1 MCDTSNITVG
11 TIVMVKVGRNEIK
24 VVTEITANGWKVK
37 KVGSD
42 REFIVTRIER
52 VIAEPGASEAAPA
65 TEPEAEEEVDT
76 PNPAPESG
84 GSPEKKLSLLNAA
97 LQVLKRSRTPL
108 NTKEILAQV
117 IEEGLWSP
125 NGAKT
130 PERSSRKSS
139 KKVSGARMEQRL
151 RSRAFTP
158 HSSARSRRRRRRASA
173 RVPPAGAHSS
183 STADRSS
190 RCGSRSGKCIQKQF
204 PRRIQ
209 RQEQL
214 DVCAKVLR
222 FYFLSAPKVIPNQ
235 TGTRSAGFLR
245 KFSKGCCRN
254 GRSRQL
260 LGMSLQFRQ
269 TVFRLNPPGMDGR
282 TSCVTQRLNALAS
295 GFRLRRIRE

>member
-11 TIVMVKVGRNEIK
+11 TIVMVKVGRNEIEV

-52 VIAEPGASEAAPA
+52 VIAEPGTSEAVSA
-65 TEPEAEEEVDT
+65 TEPETEAVDAEIPSEAEEEVDT

-130 PERSSRKSS
+130 PEQSLYSAFFREIKEKETPRVRKSAARR
-139 KKVSGARMEQRL
+139 GAFEFN
-151 RSRAFTP
+151 S
-158 HSSARSRRRRRRASA
+158 
-173 RVPPAGAHSS
+173 
-183 STADRSS
+183 
-190 RCGSRSGKCIQKQF
+190 
-204 PRRIQ
+204 
-209 RQEQL
+209 
-214 DVCAKVLR
+214 
-222 FYFLSAPKVIPNQ
+222 
-235 TGTRSAGFLR
+235 
-245 KFSKGCCRN
+245 
-254 GRSRQL
+254 
-260 LGMSLQFRQ
+260 
-269 TVFRLNPPGMDGR
+269 
-282 TSCVTQRLNALAS
+282 
-295 GFRLRRIRE
+295 

>member
-11 TIVMVKVGRNEIK
+11 TIVMVKVGRNEIEV

-52 VIAEPGASEAAPA
+52 VIAEPGAPEAASATEPETEAVDAEIPSEAAPA
-65 TEPEAEEEVDT
+65 TEQEAESAAPEAEEEVDT

-130 PERSSRKSS
+130 PEQSLYSAFFREIKEKETPRVRKSTARR
-139 KKVSGARMEQRL
+139 GAFEFN
-151 RSRAFTP
+151 S
-158 HSSARSRRRRRRASA
+158 
-173 RVPPAGAHSS
+173 
-183 STADRSS
+183 
-190 RCGSRSGKCIQKQF
+190 
-204 PRRIQ
+204 
-209 RQEQL
+209 
-214 DVCAKVLR
+214 
-222 FYFLSAPKVIPNQ
+222 
-235 TGTRSAGFLR
+235 
-245 KFSKGCCRN
+245 
-254 GRSRQL
+254 
-260 LGMSLQFRQ
+260 
-269 TVFRLNPPGMDGR
+269 
-282 TSCVTQRLNALAS
+282 
-295 GFRLRRIRE
+295 

>member
-11 TIVMVKVGRNEIK
+11 TIVMVKVGRNEIEV

-52 VIAEPGASEAAPA
+52 VIAEPGAPEAASA
-65 TEPEAEEEVDT
+65 TEPETEAVDAEIPSEAEEEVDT

-130 PERSSRKSS
+130 PEQSLYSAFFREIKEKETPRVRKSAARR
-139 KKVSGARMEQRL
+139 GAFEL
-151 RSRAFTP
+151 THCP
-158 HSSARSRRRRRRASA
+158 
-173 RVPPAGAHSS
+173 
-183 STADRSS
+183 
-190 RCGSRSGKCIQKQF
+190 
-204 PRRIQ
+204 
-209 RQEQL
+209 
-214 DVCAKVLR
+214 
-222 FYFLSAPKVIPNQ
+222 
-235 TGTRSAGFLR
+235 
-245 KFSKGCCRN
+245 
-254 GRSRQL
+254 
-260 LGMSLQFRQ
+260 
-269 TVFRLNPPGMDGR
+269 
-282 TSCVTQRLNALAS
+282 
-295 GFRLRRIRE
+295 

>member
-11 TIVMVKVGRNEIK
+11 TIVMVKVGRNEIEV

-52 VIAEPGASEAAPA
+52 VIAEPGAPEATPA
-65 TEPEAEEEVDT
+65 TEPEAESAEAEEEVDT

-130 PERSSRKSS
+130 PEQSLYSAIFREIAS
-139 KKVSGARMEQRL
+139 KE
-151 RSRAFTP
+151 
-158 HSSARSRRRRRRASA
+158 
-173 RVPPAGAHSS
+173 VPRIVKAEV
-183 STADRSS
+183 R
-190 RCGSRSGKCIQKQF
+190 GKFK
-204 PRRIQ
+204 
-209 RQEQL
+209 
-214 DVCAKVLR
+214 
-222 FYFLSAPKVIPNQ
+222 
-235 TGTRSAGFLR
+235 
-245 KFSKGCCRN
+245 
-254 GRSRQL
+254 
-260 LGMSLQFRQ
+260 
-269 TVFRLNPPGMDGR
+269 LNPAAFADEPE
-282 TSCVTQRLNALAS
+282 A
-295 GFRLRRIRE
+295 

>member
-11 TIVMVKVGRNEIK
+11 TIVMVKVGRNEIEV

-52 VIAEPGASEAAPA
+52 VITEPGAPEAASA
-65 TEPEAEEEVDT
+65 TEPETEAVDAEIPSEAEEEVDT

-130 PERSSRKSS
+130 PEQSLYSAFFREIKEKETPRVRKSAARR
-139 KKVSGARMEQRL
+139 GAFEFN
-151 RSRAFTP
+151 S
-158 HSSARSRRRRRRASA
+158 
-173 RVPPAGAHSS
+173 
-183 STADRSS
+183 
-190 RCGSRSGKCIQKQF
+190 
-204 PRRIQ
+204 
-209 RQEQL
+209 
-214 DVCAKVLR
+214 
-222 FYFLSAPKVIPNQ
+222 
-235 TGTRSAGFLR
+235 
-245 KFSKGCCRN
+245 
-254 GRSRQL
+254 
-260 LGMSLQFRQ
+260 
-269 TVFRLNPPGMDGR
+269 
-282 TSCVTQRLNALAS
+282 
-295 GFRLRRIRE
+295 

>member
-11 TIVMVKVGRNEIK
+11 TIVMVKVGRNEIEV

-52 VIAEPGASEAAPA
+52 VIAEPGAPEAVPATEPETEAVDAEIPSEAAPA
-65 TEPEAEEEVDT
+65 TEPETEAVDAEIPSEAEEEVDT

-130 PERSSRKSS
+130 PEQSLYSAFFREIKEKETPRVRKSAARR
-139 KKVSGARMEQRL
+139 GAFEFN
-151 RSRAFTP
+151 S
-158 HSSARSRRRRRRASA
+158 
-173 RVPPAGAHSS
+173 
-183 STADRSS
+183 
-190 RCGSRSGKCIQKQF
+190 
-204 PRRIQ
+204 
-209 RQEQL
+209 
-214 DVCAKVLR
+214 
-222 FYFLSAPKVIPNQ
+222 
-235 TGTRSAGFLR
+235 
-245 KFSKGCCRN
+245 
-254 GRSRQL
+254 
-260 LGMSLQFRQ
+260 
-269 TVFRLNPPGMDGR
+269 
-282 TSCVTQRLNALAS
+282 
-295 GFRLRRIRE
+295 

>member
-11 TIVMVKVGRNEIK
+11 TIVMVKVGRNEIEV

-52 VIAEPGASEAAPA
+52 VIAEPGAPEAASA
-65 TEPEAEEEVDT
+65 TEPETEAVDAEIPSEAEEEVDM

-130 PERSSRKSS
+130 PEQSLYSAFFREIKEKETPRVRKSAARR
-139 KKVSGARMEQRL
+139 GAFEFN
-151 RSRAFTP
+151 S
-158 HSSARSRRRRRRASA
+158 
-173 RVPPAGAHSS
+173 
-183 STADRSS
+183 
-190 RCGSRSGKCIQKQF
+190 
-204 PRRIQ
+204 
-209 RQEQL
+209 
-214 DVCAKVLR
+214 
-222 FYFLSAPKVIPNQ
+222 
-235 TGTRSAGFLR
+235 
-245 KFSKGCCRN
+245 
-254 GRSRQL
+254 
-260 LGMSLQFRQ
+260 
-269 TVFRLNPPGMDGR
+269 
-282 TSCVTQRLNALAS
+282 
-295 GFRLRRIRE
+295 